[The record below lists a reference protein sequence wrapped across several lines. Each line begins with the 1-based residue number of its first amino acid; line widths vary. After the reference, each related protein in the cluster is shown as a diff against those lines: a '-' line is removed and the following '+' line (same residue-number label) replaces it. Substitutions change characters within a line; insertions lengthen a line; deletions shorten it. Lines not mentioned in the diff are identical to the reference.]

1 MICLHAQNLPHVAIK
16 VPLFLNGTLLKEGYG
31 YTQIRGFFATLI
43 LQAHHKPSQDSNGSE
58 NKGTSK
64 PHNQVMHTQANVLP
78 RCSHS
83 T

>member
-1 MICLHAQNLPHVAIK
+1 MHSTACCHKGSFSKKP
-16 VPLFLNGTLLKEGYG
+16 LLKEGFG
-31 YTQIRGFFATLI
+31 YTQICGFFATLN
-43 LQAHHKPSQDSNGSE
+43 LQAHHMPSQDSNGSE

-64 PHNQVMHTQANVLP
+64 PHNQVMHTQPNVLP